1 MSKVRLLAA
10 AAVLTLSTVVVQA
23 ADSDPVVRAKMLAPS
38 TAEDFYPAEAKR
50 LLQEGVVVVHV
61 CIDVDGR
68 VSTSIKTSS
77 GYPLLDDAAQRSL
90 QNAKW
95 QLATRDGRP
104 VGSCKN
110 LKVTYDLG
118 PNVHQAQAEAA
129 AAASKSEVPVPTPP
143 GEPSK

>member
-1 MSKVRLLAA
+1 MSKVGLLAA
-10 AAVLTLSTVVVQA
+10 SAVLALSTVVVQA
-23 ADSDPVVRAKMLAPS
+23 ADSVPVVRAKMVAPS

-50 LLQEGVVVVHV
+50 LMQEGVVVVHA

-68 VSTSIKTSS
+68 VKSSVKTSS

-104 VGSCKN
+104 VGSCKD

-118 PNVHQAQAEAA
+118 PKIHQAQAEAA
-129 AAASKSEVPVPTPP
+129 AAAHKNEEHVLTPP